1 VAFDRAPIESNYI
14 RNSKIRSELGFRAGL
29 GELILM
35 KAQALGEERD
45 RDDIRFLDKMEAG
58 DESFGGGG
66 VEMEHDTR
74 YSA

>member
-1 VAFDRAPIESNYI
+1 
-14 RNSKIRSELGFRAGL
+14 
-29 GELILM
+29 M